1 MKKCRVSLIYAF
13 LCLDGFK
20 IVTTETKFPG
30 GESVVQTMEKE
41 GIDNKT
47 GKSFTLA
54 KMLEAENDA
63 AGKINNFSPGVI
75 VSSI

>member
-1 MKKCRVSLIYAF
+1 MPSF
-13 LCLDGFK
+13 FLDGFK

-30 GESVVQTMEKE
+30 GQSVIQTMEKE
-41 GIDNKT
+41 GNDNKT

-63 AGKINNFSPGVI
+63 AGKINSFVPNTI
-75 VSSI
+75 VSLI

>member
-1 MKKCRVSLIYAF
+1 M
-13 LCLDGFK
+13 
-20 IVTTETKFPG
+20 
-30 GESVVQTMEKE
+30 VQTMEKE
-41 GIDNKT
+41 GNDNKT

-75 VSSI
+75 VSFI